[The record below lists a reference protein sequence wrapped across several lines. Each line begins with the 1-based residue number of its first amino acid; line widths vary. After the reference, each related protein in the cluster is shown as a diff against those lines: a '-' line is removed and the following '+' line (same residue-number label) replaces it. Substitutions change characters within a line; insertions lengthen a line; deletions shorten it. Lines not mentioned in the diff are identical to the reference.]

1 MSHQSGDPAGCCHP
15 RHAWVQLGH
24 PRMFGRGAWGTH
36 RVCSIPVPIMGS
48 PPQGMGAQGVQ
59 PSPSARCRPPPA
71 QTASFQWSCPRCRWD
86 FGLCSRN
93 APGSSLPSSSFPSG
107 KTPGSFGDTGPASA
121 GVNQKQ
127 SPPIAITLT
136 QHQAWSGRVSAQGTP
151 ALPPPSPP
159 AAAPS
164 CFPQEPISSRDG
176 FTHEPKLTAPRERG
190 NEAINQHTV
199 LSVPCVRDAAGDLPR
214 AGRS

>member
-59 PSPSARCRPPPA
+59 PSPSACCRPPPA
-71 QTASFQWSCPRCRWD
+71 QTASFQWSCPRRRWD

-136 QHQAWSGRVSAQGTP
+136 QHQAWSGRS
-151 ALPPPSPP
+151 L
-159 AAAPS
+159 
-164 CFPQEPISSRDG
+164 
-176 FTHEPKLTAPRERG
+176 PREPQHSHHPPLRLRLPLASRRSRFLPETDSPTSQNSQLLG
-190 NEAINQHTV
+190 REEMKQLINIQY
-199 LSVPCVRDAAGDLPR
+199 
-214 AGRS
+214 